1 MSDSDTDRI
10 PVTVVSGYL
19 GAGKTT
25 LVNHVLQNKQ
35 GLEVAVV
42 VNDMGEVNVDAE
54 LLADAADGDGEND
67 EGVLDL
73 SNGCICCEL
82 QGDLLEQTAELAETR
97 SFDYLLVESSGISE
111 PLPVARSFVEGSPD
125 SDVDPGDYYRLDT
138 TVSVVDAYGFW
149 KEFDP
154 TTRKAS
160 ASAERP
166 LADVFVDQIEFCD
179 VLLLNKCDM
188 VPDDELDRIESVI
201 RELQPRADLTR
212 TTYSEVDPERILG
225 TGLFDVAEA
234 RKNVGWKRR
243 LAEHEESAETDA
255 SHDGHDAHNRDA
267 HDDHGEHEGHDH
279 GDLTAAEAHGVSSF
293 VYANETPFHP
303 HRFAAW
309 LRDWDG
315 SVVRAKGFFLLGGAE
330 GSVMGLSQAGP
341 SIQAG
346 PIGEW
351 DGDDTPRTRL
361 VFIGSEMD
369 EQRLRAELDDC
380 LVNESERTEPAARD
394 DPFPLAMTV
403 EG

>member
-1 MSDSDTDRI
+1 MSTSDADRI

-25 LVNHVLQNKQ
+25 LVNHVLQNRR
-35 GLEVAVV
+35 GMEVAVV

-54 LLADAADGDGEND
+54 LLADAADSSDGND
-67 EGVLDL
+67 SEESILDL

-82 QGDLLEQTAELAETR
+82 QGDLLEQTAKLAETR

-111 PLPVARSFVEGSPD
+111 PLPVARSFVEGSPE
-125 SDVDPGDYYRLDT
+125 SDVDPTDYYRLDT

-154 TTRKAS
+154 TTRKES
-160 ASAERP
+160 ASVDRP

-188 VPDDELDRIESVI
+188 VPDDELDRIEAVV

-212 TTYSEVDPERILG
+212 TTHSEVDPERILG
-225 TGLFDVAEA
+225 TGRFDVDEA
-234 RKNVGWKRR
+234 RRNVGWKRR
-243 LAEHEESAETDA
+243 LAEHEAGHGHDGEGGHKSGE
-255 SHDGHDAHNRDA
+255 SHD
-267 HDDHGEHEGHDH
+267 GHDH

-293 VYANETPFHP
+293 VYATEVPFHP
-303 HRFAAW
+303 QRFEAW

-315 SVVRAKGFFLLGGAE
+315 SIVRAKGFFLLAGRE
-330 GSVMGLSQAGP
+330 ESVMGLSQAGP
-341 SIQAG
+341 SVQAG

-351 DGDDTPRTRL
+351 DDADTPRTRL

-369 EQRLRAELDDC
+369 EERLRAELDDC
-380 LVNESERTEPAARD
+380 LLDEHEHAEPAARD
-394 DPFPLAMTV
+394 DPFPLAVTV
-403 EG
+403 DE

>member
-1 MSDSDTDRI
+1 MSDTDADRI

-25 LVNHVLQNKQ
+25 LVNHVLQNRR
-35 GLEVAVV
+35 GMEVAVV

-54 LLADAADGDGEND
+54 LLADAADSGDGDSD

-111 PLPVARSFVEGSPD
+111 PLPVARSFVEGSPE
-125 SDVDPGDYYRLDT
+125 SDVDPTDHYRLDT

-154 TTRKAS
+154 TTRKES
-160 ASAERP
+160 ASVDRP

-188 VPDDELDRIESVI
+188 VPDDELDRIESVV

-225 TGLFDVAEA
+225 TGRFDVGEA

-243 LAEHEESAETDA
+243 LAEHERGEETGDF
-255 SHDGHDAHNRDA
+255 HDEDGH
-267 HDDHGEHEGHDH
+267 EHDH
-279 GDLTAAEAHGVSSF
+279 GGLTAAEAHGVSSF
-293 VYANETPFHP
+293 VYADETAFHP
-303 HRFAAW
+303 QRFAAW

-315 SVVRAKGFFLLGGAE
+315 SIVRAKGFFLLAGRE
-330 GSVMGLSQAGP
+330 ESVMGLSQAGP
-341 SIQAG
+341 SVQAG
-346 PIGEW
+346 PIGDW
-351 DGDDTPRTRL
+351 DDADTPRTRL

-369 EQRLRAELDDC
+369 ETRLRTELDDC
-380 LVNESERTEPAARD
+380 LVDERERAEPAARD
-394 DPFPLAMTV
+394 DPFPLATTV
-403 EG
+403 DE

>member
-1 MSDSDTDRI
+1 MSTSDTGRI

-25 LVNHVLQNKQ
+25 LVNHILQNRR
-35 GLEVAVV
+35 GMDVAVV

-54 LLADAADGDGEND
+54 LLADADDSE
-67 EGVLDL
+67 EGILDL

-111 PLPVARSFVEGSPD
+111 PLPVARSFVEGSPE
-125 SDVDPGDYYRLDT
+125 SDVDPTEHYRLDT

-160 ASAERP
+160 ASVDRP

-225 TGLFDVAEA
+225 TGRFDVTDA

-243 LAEHEESAETDA
+243 LAEHERGAGAGA
-255 SHDGHDAHNRDA
+255 SHADHDGHDRDRHEHA
-267 HDDHGEHEGHDH
+267 DHGNG
-279 GDLTAAEAHGVSSF
+279 GLTAAEAHGVSSF
-293 VYANETPFHP
+293 VYATEIPFHP
-303 HRFAAW
+303 NRFAAW

-315 SVVRAKGFFLLGGAE
+315 SIVRAKGFFLLAGRE
-330 GSVMGLSQAGP
+330 ESVMGLSQAGP
-341 SIQAG
+341 SVQAG

-351 DGDDTPRTRL
+351 DEDTPRTRL

-369 EQRLRAELDDC
+369 EAALRAELDDC
-380 LVNESERTEPAARD
+380 LLAERAEGTEAASSD
-394 DPFPLAMTV
+394 DPFPLAVTV
-403 EG
+403 DE

>member
-1 MSDSDTDRI
+1 MSDTDADRI

-25 LVNHVLQNKQ
+25 LVNHVLQNRR
-35 GLEVAVV
+35 GMEVAVV

-54 LLADAADGDGEND
+54 LLADADDSE

-82 QGDLLEQTAELAETR
+82 QGDLLEQTAKLAETR

-111 PLPVARSFVEGSPD
+111 PLPVARSFVEGSPE
-125 SDVDPGDYYRLDT
+125 SDVHPTDHYRLDT

-154 TTRKAS
+154 TTRKES
-160 ASAERP
+160 ASVDRP

-201 RELQPRADLTR
+201 RELQPRAELTR

-225 TGLFDVAEA
+225 TGRFDVDEA

-243 LAEHEESAETDA
+243 LAEHERETETGG
-255 SHDGHDAHNRDA
+255 SHDEGGHGHGHE
-267 HDDHGEHEGHDH
+267 HDRGG
-279 GDLTAAEAHGVSSF
+279 LTAAEAHGVSSF
-293 VYANETPFHP
+293 VYATETPFHP

-315 SVVRAKGFFLLGGAE
+315 SIVRAKGFFLLADRE
-330 GSVMGLSQAGP
+330 ESVMGLSQAGP
-341 SIQAG
+341 SVQAG

-351 DGDDTPRTRL
+351 GDEDAPRTRL

-369 EQRLRAELDDC
+369 ETALRAELDDC
-380 LVNESERTEPAARD
+380 LSNDAERGEPPARD
-394 DPFPLAMTV
+394 DPFPLAVTV
-403 EG
+403 DD